1 MNFESISKE
10 ILDKVGDSTDHLFS
24 LELIK
29 KVHTFTKDY
38 KFNFDNEVKDAAQ
51 ITTLELAS
59 AEKDKGT
66 KFFRNNML
74 QESCETYT
82 GCLKMC
88 HQLSDSEDKSKLI
101 YQVYANR
108 YTIFVKSFTRL
119 YLNLNCISD
128 LLFYSKRTDTR
139 VAWMTFRQPCITAL
153 IHN

>member
-10 ILDKVGDSTDHLFS
+10 ILDKVGDSTKDLFN

-29 KVHTFTKDY
+29 KVHSFTKDY
-38 KFNFDNEVKDAAQ
+38 KLNFDNGSEINDEK
-51 ITTLELAS
+51 ITLELAS

-88 HQLSDSEDKSKLI
+88 HQLSDSEDRSKLI

-108 YTIFVKSFTRL
+108 YTYPCQIYFTPCYWDIL
-119 YLNLNCISD
+119 PLVHI
-128 LLFYSKRTDTR
+128 RT
-139 VAWMTFRQPCITAL
+139 ITPF
-153 IHN
+153 

>member
-10 ILDKVGDSTDHLFS
+10 ILDKVGDSTKDLFN

-29 KVHTFTKDY
+29 KVHSFTKDY
-38 KFNFDNEVKDAAQ
+38 KLNFDNGSEINDEK
-51 ITTLELAS
+51 ITLELAS

-108 YTIFVKSFTRL
+108 YTYPCQIYFTPFYWGIFTPCTYQDNCPFLMAHFTSC
-119 YLNLNCISD
+119 Y
-128 LLFYSKRTDTR
+128 
-139 VAWMTFRQPCITAL
+139 
-153 IHN
+153 

>member
-88 HQLSDSEDKSKLI
+88 HQLSDSEGKSKLI

-108 YTIFVKSFTRL
+108 YTYYNLCQIF
-119 YLNLNCISD
+119 YLNLKCISD
-128 LLFYSKRTDTR
+128 LLFYSKLTDTR